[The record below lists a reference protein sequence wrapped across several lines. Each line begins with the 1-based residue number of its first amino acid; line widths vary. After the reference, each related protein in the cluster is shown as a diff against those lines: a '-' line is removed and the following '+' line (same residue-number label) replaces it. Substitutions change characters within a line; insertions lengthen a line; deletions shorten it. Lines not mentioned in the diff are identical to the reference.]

1 MSEVLTKFQ
10 ILKSYRL
17 GGHPEKI
24 RDTWSNLGGAVITE
38 GSRTFVKDMVYF
50 IQAPVGSFTTSGDW
64 FPAPPVIPTRDD
76 PFWPITQNGYPYNV
90 PHPPETVD
98 GPWDGSGGGTSSIGD
113 YTYIEGP
120 PLYGALVLCEA
131 SLYNSNPLT
140 WSTATLED
148 DEEGYVSFVS
158 GIISPHFRLLLTAED
173 LAASWNTPPTPGNT
187 NPAYI
192 APDPTF
198 VPYSETQTATII
210 IPDDELEKI
219 LVEVGVPFVL
229 LEELEL
235 PRNKICDDIISTAM
249 QEYFKFFPI
258 IHRESVYNTIAQA
271 GQIFRVPLPQGAY
284 GAVRVF
290 VNQGTTGEGG
300 AAAGNPMHFFASEI
314 AWWGG
319 GSNNNWSPI
328 RYGSGRSP
336 GYSNLQG
343 FGTLA
348 LDRAARQGILNYA
361 TRCEFHINYDEERR
375 VKELVGYANRTGT
388 LEIYWA
394 HASNDWHAIDY
405 ARVPEVRKLATARVL
420 RALGMLRGQVKADIP
435 GSLNFDMFINRA
447 DKLEEE
453 VMNFWISIVR
463 PVAVRGSM

>member
-1 MSEVLTKFQ
+1 MLLSADDLAAAWNTP
-10 ILKSYRL
+10 Y
-17 GGHPEKI
+17 
-24 RDTWSNLGGAVITE
+24 
-38 GSRTFVKDMVYF
+38 
-50 IQAPVGSFTTSGDW
+50 TTSGD
-64 FPAPPVIPTRDD
+64 P
-76 PFWPITQNGYPYNV
+76 N
-90 PHPPETVD
+90 PE
-98 GPWDGSGGGTSSIGD
+98 
-113 YTYIEGP
+113 
-120 PLYGALVLCEA
+120 
-131 SLYNSNPLT
+131 
-140 WSTATLED
+140 
-148 DEEGYVSFVS
+148 
-158 GIISPHFRLLLTAED
+158 
-173 LAASWNTPPTPGNT
+173 
-187 NPAYI
+187 YI
-192 APDPTF
+192 APDVTF
-198 VPYSETQTATII
+198 VPYSETETSVII

-271 GQIFRVPLPQGAY
+271 GQIFHVPVPEGAY

-300 AAAGNPMHFFASEI
+300 ASAGNPMHFFASEI

-361 TRCEFHINYDEERR
+361 TRCEFHINYDEKTRTR
-375 VKELVGYANRTGT
+375 ELIGYANRTGT

-394 HASNDWHAIDY
+394 HASNDWHSIEY
-405 ARVPEVRKLATARVL
+405 ARQNEVRKLSTARIL
-420 RALGMLRGQVKADIP
+420 RALGMLRGQVKSDIP
-435 GSLNFDMFINRA
+435 GQINFDMFIQRA

-453 VMNFWISIVR
+453 VIGFWTSWTR